1 MSNTHEPLSRRDQFL
16 IESFK
21 EQAAAWKHED
31 NLLHR
36 FTSVILPLSIAALAL
51 PYVQND
57 VPDLLG
63 RVDICGIIV
72 ICPHSPY
79 LIHNG
84 QK

>member
-1 MSNTHEPLSRRDQFL
+1 MKVSEWTQEISPRPFL
-16 IESFK
+16 
-21 EQAAAWKHED
+21 
-31 NLLHR
+31 
-36 FTSVILPLSIAALAL
+36 V
-51 PYVQND
+51 
-57 VPDLLG
+57 LG